1 MSKLGSSTS
10 SALSRTAVRP
20 SALGGVGGAAAGG
33 VGGKKKPVQKLDP
46 EQVEELKE
54 AFNLFDTDNNG
65 QIDAKE
71 LKAALR
77 ALGFQVKKAEVRKM
91 ILDIDR
97 DEAGTVS
104 FDDFVELMTGRMSE
118 RDSKEEIAKVFSLF
132 DHENTGKITFRD
144 LKVRVG
150 SKAVGGGGWR
160 GRGALAQHPRLSAAA
175 AVLRAL
181 FFFLLSFSTSH
192 PPLYHHRLH
201 LPPPLTHSLPLSSVS
216 LWSWG
221 RASPMMSCARWWM
234 RPTGTRMGSWCLRT
248 FTGS

>member
-1 MSKLGSSTS
+1 
-10 SALSRTAVRP
+10 
-20 SALGGVGGAAAGG
+20 

-144 LKVRVG
+144 LKVRG
-150 SKAVGGGGWR
+150 LAQWWR
-160 GRGALAQHPRLSAAA
+160 GRWGGAVGRQEPLGGPPGCPSPPP
-175 AVLRAL
+175 
-181 FFFLLSFSTSH
+181 FFSSFSVLHPSH
-192 PPLYHHRLH
+192 SAPANPPS
-201 LPPPLTHSLPLSSVS
+201 PKQSSPFSLPLFLFPLSACRH
-216 LWSWG
+216 G
-221 RASPMMSCARWWM
+221 AGGEHP
-234 RPTGTRMGSWCLRT
+234 
-248 FTGS
+248 